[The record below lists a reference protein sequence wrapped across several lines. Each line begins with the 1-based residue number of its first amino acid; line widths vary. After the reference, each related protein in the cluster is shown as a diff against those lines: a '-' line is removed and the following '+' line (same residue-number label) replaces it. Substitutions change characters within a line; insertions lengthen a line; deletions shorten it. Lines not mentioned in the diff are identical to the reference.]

1 MIGFDAYRAPALQT
15 ERLLLE
21 PLNAWHGESL
31 YPGLKEPMLY
41 VYIPKEPPLST
52 SELSRRYEKLEQQRS
67 PDGAQLWLNW
77 AARRKD
83 GGYVGVVEATVE
95 RDGAAVVGYTV
106 FMASQGQGYGVEA
119 VGGMLTHLA
128 EIGVQSVTAFIDT
141 RNAASIKLVERLG
154 FGRVTTHVMREKLR
168 GRWVDDHE
176 YCKSLAPG

>member
-1 MIGFDAYRAPALQT
+1 
-15 ERLLLE
+15 
-21 PLNAWHGESL
+21 
-31 YPGLKEPMLY
+31 
-41 VYIPKEPPLST
+41 
-52 SELSRRYEKLEQQRS
+52 
-67 PDGAQLWLNW
+67 
-77 AARRKD
+77 
-83 GGYVGVVEATVE
+83 
-95 RDGAAVVGYTV
+95 
-106 FMASQGQGYGVEA
+106 MASQGQGYGVEA